1 VGYQTADIYKF
12 FYGQGCVNHHG
23 GTGYFIHSQKISAVK
38 RIEFVSDGMSYINVK
53 VRLCDI
59 IVLNMHILRIK
70 MMLKRTV
77 FMKK

>member
-1 VGYQTADIYKF
+1 
-12 FYGQGCVNHHG
+12 
-23 GTGYFIHSQKISAVK
+23 
-38 RIEFVSDGMSYINVK
+38 MSYINVK

-77 FMKK
+77 FMKKWNSYLISSLGTRRKFSK